1 MHNFFFFYF
10 IHSVSY
16 VFLFLLSFIDFNK
29 QVQWTQTRKCHILYA
44 FNKRKKILYK
54 ITHIRNII
62 QKQILFIYIKHKE
75 IIDES
80 K

>member
-1 MHNFFFFYF
+1 MHNFFSFILFIRFHMCFYF
-10 IHSVSY
+10 Y
-16 VFLFLLSFIDFNK
+16 YLLLILINK
-29 QVQWTQTRKCHILYA
+29 FSGH
-44 FNKRKKILYK
+44 KRENVIFCMHLIKKILYK

>member
-1 MHNFFFFYF
+1 M
-10 IHSVSY
+10 
-16 VFLFLLSFIDFNK
+16 
-29 QVQWTQTRKCHILYA
+29 
-44 FNKRKKILYK
+44 LYK